1 MKPLDMA
8 DKYEPLS
15 YTDEHDR
22 PTVKVQSCPVIPLV
36 TVSDPGEDEYF
47 DLHGTRDT
55 IPCPPPYPQPYE
67 VRYPGVGILLAL
79 GTGLLFWGT
88 VAYFIFR

>member
-1 MKPLDMA
+1 MKTLDMA

-15 YTDEHDR
+15 Y
-22 PTVKVQSCPVIPLV
+22 
-36 TVSDPGEDEYF
+36 EDEDTTVRVQVPTFHDQVIVSGENDDF
-47 DLHGTRDT
+47 DLHGARDT

-67 VRYPGVGILLAL
+67 EKRYPGVGLLICLA
-79 GTGLLFWGT
+79 TGLAFWGT